1 MNQVVLK
8 FGSLKIDDD
17 GDTMIEKMWRLD
29 AVIVALV
36 SEHYDLPSLVTAA
49 VWFEN

>member
-8 FGSLKIDDD
+8 FDSLKIDDD

-29 AVIVALV
+29 AIMVALV
-36 SEHYDLPSLVTAA
+36 AEHYDLPFLVTAA
-49 VWFEN
+49 VWFES